1 MSTVISSTD
10 CVLTKLKAFCTITLN
25 RSDNRMCAKEDMD
38 RAKEILFNKD
48 SQTDDFQCIWQA
60 RPSGVD
66 RPDYGIIEFGVCI
79 YMKAAIPFYYPT
91 YYEYFNKASIIIVD
105 QAFRKY
111 LSEQPG
117 LADNFNYTV
126 KDYTINNY
134 DKISIKQFHRKY
146 FIQEHEGYN
155 ALLNI
160 FTNITLLMQALLT
173 FKDETSTYSKIV
185 SILKKSMSSIDDCL
199 DVAKVIIPKEEYENL
214 KSIKESAYKD
224 IYDGIEPLNDY
235 KGPIYDK
242 LVSASSAFLSLSL
255 VIEDIIRKN
264 YSSLLL
270 NV

>member
-91 YYEYFNKASIIIVD
+91 HYEYFNKASIIIVD

-134 DKISIKQFHRKY
+134 DNVSIKQFHRKN
-146 FIQEHEGYN
+146 FMSYN
-155 ALLNI
+155 SLLNI
-160 FTNITLLMQALLT
+160 LPNITTLMQTLLT
-173 FKDETSTYSKIV
+173 FKDETSTYAKTV
-185 SILKKSMSSIDDCL
+185 SMLKESMRSIDNCL
-199 DVAKVIIPKEEYENL
+199 DLAKAIIPKESYENF

-224 IYDGIEPLNDY
+224 ISEGIAPLNDY
-235 KGPIYDK
+235 KEPNYDK
-242 LVSASSAFLSLSL
+242 LVSASSTILSLYL
-255 VIEDIIRKN
+255 AIKDIISKN
-264 YSSLLL
+264 LSSLLL
-270 NV
+270 NA

>member
-10 CVLTKLKAFCTITLN
+10 CVLTKLKAFCTITLT

-38 RAKEILFNKD
+38 KAKEILFNKD

-79 YMKAAIPFYYPT
+79 YMKVAIPFYYPT

-117 LADNFNYTV
+117 LTDSFGYTV

-134 DKISIKQFHRKY
+134 DKVSINQFHRKY
-146 FIQEHEGYN
+146 FIREQGGYN
-155 ALLNI
+155 ALLNVL
-160 FTNITLLMQALLT
+160 TNITLLMQALLT
-173 FKDETSTYSKIV
+173 FKGMISTYTKTV
-185 SILKKSMSSIDDCL
+185 SMLKEYMRNIDSCL
-199 DVAKVIIPKEEYENL
+199 ELATSIIPKEEYENL
-214 KSIKESAYKD
+214 KSIKESASSPFRSLYLAVKD
-224 IYDGIEPLNDY
+224 IIS
-235 KGPIYDK
+235 K
-242 LVSASSAFLSLSL
+242 SLS
-255 VIEDIIRKN
+255 
-264 YSSLLL
+264 SHFL